1 MPEDEKVRAEKGFEL
16 IVTEGFILSDREAS
30 AQGLMAEFEDV
41 IDSLWASIPT
51 DKKVRTKIYKED
63 LSDRRSAI
71 LEWQEAE
78 TIRPGND
85 LPESK
90 RRTDPSN
97 RRRALRKKQILTDVL
112 SGMRILFKEPKTSRM
127 VEDDDEDT

>member
-16 IVTEGFILSDREAS
+16 IVTEGFILTDREAS
-30 AQGLMAEFEDV
+30 AQGLMAEYEDV

-51 DKKVRTKIYKED
+51 DKKVRIKIYKAD
-63 LSDRRSAI
+63 LSKRESAI

-78 TIRPGND
+78 TIRPGKD

-97 RRRALRKKQILTDVL
+97 RERALRKKQILTDVL